1 MTSENVEEKV
11 LIACFFCERELRVPL
26 TYSGMV
32 RCPTCSKKFLIKS
45 PEELKVDEGN
55 LIDEESE
62 KVIRD
67 KKDLPEIKIFN
78 NEGGSSEFWKG
89 LVIPLIPSVIILILV
104 LTGII
109 SGSSSPDIIGLMSF
123 MCSLCCW
130 PIIGF
135 ILASGGNTFVKK
147 FRDGARL
154 SAMLALIIGG
164 LIWIWFFSIF
174 SGGITN

>member
-55 LIDEESE
+55 LIDEENK

-78 NEGGSSEFWKG
+78 NCLLYTSPSPRDMRRSRMPSS
-89 LVIPLIPSVIILILV
+89 
-104 LTGII
+104 
-109 SGSSSPDIIGLMSF
+109 
-123 MCSLCCW
+123 
-130 PIIGF
+130 
-135 ILASGGNTFVKK
+135 A
-147 FRDGARL
+147 
-154 SAMLALIIGG
+154 
-164 LIWIWFFSIF
+164 
-174 SGGITN
+174 